1 MAGQIEICNTALSRI
16 GSFDPIASLDHGV
29 DSSKESRALA
39 LVWPGRVR
47 FALACYAWP
56 FASRRALLAL
66 LEEQPNPLWAYRYAL
81 PVDCVKPRYIEA
93 VLRNATTE
101 ELVRWELEA
110 SADLRGTTL
119 LTDEAEARLVYTTD
133 QMPPEAYPPEFADYL
148 SWLLAAEISI
158 PLTMRPEVV
167 SMCINSAKTAMLYA
181 RTAALNEG
189 QPDLPRE
196 DAFTRSR
203 Y

>member
-1 MAGQIEICNTALSRI
+1 MSSQIEICNTALVRVGI
-16 GSFDPIASLDHGV
+16 FDPVASLEHSV
-29 DSSKESRALA
+29 DASKESRTLA
-39 LVWPGRVR
+39 LVYPRALKL
-47 FALACYAWP
+47 ALACYAWP
-56 FASRRALLAL
+56 FATRRALLAL

-93 VLRNATTE
+93 ALRNATTE

-110 SADLRGTTL
+110 NASLGSVTL
-119 LTDEAEARLVYTTD
+119 LTDEVNARLVYTTD
-133 QMPPEAYPPEFADYL
+133 QMPAEAYSPEFEDYL
-148 SWLLAAEISI
+148 AWSLALEIAM
-158 PLTMRPEVV
+158 PLSARPEVV
-167 SMCINSAKTAMLYA
+167 SMCVNAKKTAMLYA

-196 DAFTRSR
+196 DSFTRSR